1 MSSIRD
7 KLNSVAKNE
16 RLFSLD
22 GCLWQPLEAKLQD
35 ELYDKEDSM
44 SWNEYFSELV
54 KKLEVMSDEEFALYV
69 ERGNVEAAELLLKDI
84 EKFKLIREGIISD
97 YVKLSKSNME
107 DI

>member
-1 MSSIRD
+1 MGSIRD

-16 RLFSLD
+16 RLFSL
-22 GCLWQPLEAKLQD
+22 D

-54 KKLEVMSDEEFALYV
+54 KKVEPMSDEEFALYV
-69 ERGNVEAAELLLKDI
+69 EQGDMDAAELLLKDR
-84 EKFKLIREGIISD
+84 EKFNLIREGIISD
-97 YVKLSKSNME
+97 YVKLSKSKVE